1 MSGDP
6 VETVVLRNEFYRDGY
21 RKSLSIIVF
30 LIVANILA
38 LMAVMTLY
46 NQKPEARFFA
56 TSSDGR
62 IIPIEPLSSPG
73 LSSAE
78 ILDWT
83 TRAAIKTYSYDHV
96 NYRSALQDVSEMFT
110 GTGWTKFQEALQKS
124 RMLRTVIAQKLVM
137 TAVPTGAP
145 VILEEGVRN
154 SRYLWKIQIPMLL
167 KLQGE
172 KNLTQPVKV
181 TVLVQ
186 RVSLIN
192 NPKGVAIVNYVVS
205 EG

>member
-1 MSGDP
+1 MSDGP
-6 VETVVLRNEFYRDGY
+6 LETVVLRNNFYRDGY
-21 RKSLSIIVF
+21 RKALTIIVF
-30 LIVANILA
+30 LMIANVLSI
-38 LMAVMTLY
+38 MAVLQLFA
-46 NQKPEARFFA
+46 QKPEARFFA

-62 IIPIEPLSSPG
+62 IIPIQPLSVPG

-83 TRAAIKTYSYDHV
+83 TKAAIKTYSYDHV
-96 NYRSALQDVSEMFT
+96 NYRASLQDVSEMFT
-110 GTGWTKFQEALQKS
+110 GTGWTKFQEALTKS
-124 RMLRTVIAQKLVM
+124 RMLKTVIAQKLVM

-145 VILEEGVRN
+145 VILEEGIRN
-154 SRYLWKIQIPMLL
+154 GRYMWKIQIPMLL
-167 KLQGE
+167 KLDGARS
-172 KNLTQPVKV
+172 LSQPVKV

>member
-1 MSGDP
+1 MSDGL
-6 VETVVLRNEFYRDGY
+6 ETVILRNDFYRDGY
-21 RKSLSIIVF
+21 RKSLSIVLF
-30 LIVANILA
+30 LLISNVLLA
-38 LMAVMTLY
+38 FAVLSLY
-46 NQKPEARFFA
+46 AQKPEARFFA

-62 IIPIEPLSSPG
+62 IIPVQPLSVPG

-83 TRAAIKTYSYDHV
+83 TKAAIKTYSYDHV
-96 NYRSALQDVSEMFT
+96 NYRASLQDVSEMFT
-110 GTGWTKFQEALQKS
+110 GTGWTKFQEALTKS
-124 RMLRTVIAQKLVM
+124 RMLKTVIAQKLVM

-145 VILEEGVRN
+145 IVLEEGVRN
-154 SRYLWKIQIPMLL
+154 ARYMWKIQIPMLL
-167 KLQGE
+167 KLQGAQ
-172 KNLTQPVKV
+172 NITQPIKV